1 MREILDLQALA
12 RSQAIDG
19 RDKAAHLYRDGRD
32 TSDTIGGAEASVS
45 AAEMNVA
52 LGPALVSVEKDPDA
66 SEDDHT
72 RMVLGISAADRP
84 GLLHDISK
92 SLNRL
97 KVQCLH
103 SEASAVGGRSVSIW
117 RIVALD
123 PDTKREEIRA
133 VVQAMLAPTGAQAQK
148 ERGQMVM
155 RCKVKIG
162 STLVNKTSTFA
173 RHTVVPSL
181 LFKGTDAQRVE
192 SYETFD

>member
-1 MREILDLQALA
+1 
-12 RSQAIDG
+12 
-19 RDKAAHLYRDGRD
+19 
-32 TSDTIGGAEASVS
+32 
-45 AAEMNVA
+45 MNVA

-66 SEDDHT
+66 SDDDHT

-123 PDTKREEIRA
+123 PDTNREEIRA
-133 VVQAMLAPTGAQAQK
+133 VVRAIAGAHW
-148 ERGQMVM
+148 R
-155 RCKVKIG
+155 
-162 STLVNKTSTFA
+162 
-173 RHTVVPSL
+173 PSA
-181 LFKGTDAQRVE
+181 KGTRPNG
-192 SYETFD
+192 YEMQGENWIDVG